1 MSVETSVG
9 IVYTKY
15 FTFAEPPNEMV
26 LEGGQKL
33 DSALADMV
41 ASAMKERTA
50 QREKTLPNHLLSRYL
65 ALLVSL
71 SGNNILQ

>member
-1 MSVETSVG
+1 VTGKRKTVKQLLD
-9 IVYTKY
+9 I
-15 FTFAEPPNEMV
+15 PPPG
-26 LEGGQKL
+26 LKRCRI
-33 DSALADMV
+33 V